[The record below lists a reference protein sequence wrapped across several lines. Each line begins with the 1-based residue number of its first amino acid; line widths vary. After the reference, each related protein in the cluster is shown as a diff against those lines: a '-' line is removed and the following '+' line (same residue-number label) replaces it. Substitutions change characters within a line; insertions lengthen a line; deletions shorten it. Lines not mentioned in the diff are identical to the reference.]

1 MTLKK
6 LLLIG
11 LVTTFTATLAA
22 CSSEDQAV
30 TDSAVSETAVSET
43 AMAEPSAAVVDST
56 PGLAD
61 GAYALI
67 SVDVTEKGEVSS
79 YLRDQMKIYTQDRFM
94 FAFYNDLTDK
104 VDAGTGYTHWVDG
117 VLVETPIANQD
128 GGLEDLSFDLTI
140 TPTEAGFTQSLKGMK
155 YGERSVNM
163 VEQWKTLSTETT
175 PFDGLWKLDNR
186 VSGSDDWGDFMKM
199 KLIGGGH
206 FIFFQSM
213 VVEGESI
220 KHFGF
225 GSLGVDEAG
234 HVVETGI
241 TSTIEGFVGAE
252 SMLNMQLI
260 DDNHMSQSFELNG
273 AMVTQTY
280 VRI

>member
-6 LLLIG
+6 LLLLG
-11 LVTTFTATLAA
+11 LVTTLPAILTA
-22 CSSEDQAV
+22 CSGEDQ
-30 TDSAVSETAVSET
+30 TVSEATISEAT
-43 AMAEPSAAVVDST
+43 IFEASVAAVDST
-56 PGLAD
+56 PGLSD

-67 SVDVTEKGEVSS
+67 SVDVTEDGEVSS

-104 VDAGTGYTHWVDG
+104 VDAGTGYTNWVDG

-128 GGLEDLSFDLTI
+128 GPLEDLSFDLTI
-140 TPTEAGFTQSLKGMK
+140 TPTEVGFTQSLKGMM

-175 PFDGLWKLDNR
+175 VFDGLWKLDSR
-186 VSGSDDWGDFMKM
+186 TSEGDQWGDFMEM

-225 GSLGVDEAG
+225 GSFRIDEAG

-241 TSTIEGFVGAE
+241 TSSFDSPMGVEYK
-252 SMLNMQLI
+252 LNMELI
-260 DDNHMSQSFELNG
+260 DDNHMTQSFELNG
-273 AMVTQTY
+273 ATVTQTY

>member
-6 LLLIG
+6 LLLVG
-11 LVTTFTATLAA
+11 LVTTLTATLAA
-22 CSSEDQAV
+22 CSGDDQAV
-30 TDSAVSETAVSET
+30 SEATISDASASEAAMSEL
-43 AMAEPSAAVVDST
+43 SAAAVDST

-67 SVDVTEKGEVSS
+67 SVDVTEDGEVSS

-128 GGLEDLSFDLTI
+128 GGLKDLSFDLTI

-175 PFDGLWKLDNR
+175 IFDGLWKLENR
-186 VSGSDDWGDFMKM
+186 SSEADEWAEFSEM

-206 FIFFQSM
+206 FIFFQSIL
-213 VVEGESI
+213 VDGEAV

-225 GSLGVDEAG
+225 GSLRVDDAG

-241 TSTIEGFVGAE
+241 TSTIEGLAGTE
-252 SMLNMQLI
+252 YNLNMQLI
-260 DDNHMSQSFELNG
+260 DDNHMSQSFEMDG
-273 AMVTQTY
+273 AVVTQTY

>member
-1 MTLKK
+1 MTVKK

-11 LVTTFTATLAA
+11 LMATLAATLAA
-22 CSSEDQAV
+22 CSSENQ
-30 TDSAVSETAVSET
+30 SVSEPTV
-43 AMAEPSAAVVDST
+43 AAVDST

-67 SVDVTEKGEVSS
+67 SVDVTEDGEVSS
-79 YLRDQMKIYTQDRFM
+79 YLRDQMKIYSQDRFM

-128 GGLEDLSFDLTI
+128 GGLKDLSFDLTI
-140 TPTEAGFTQSLKGMK
+140 TPTEAGFAQSLKGMK

-175 PFDGLWKLDNR
+175 IFDGLWQLESR
-186 VSGSDDWGDFMKM
+186 SSEADDWTDFAEM

-206 FIFFQSM
+206 FIFFQSLLAD
-213 VVEGESI
+213 GEAV
-220 KHFGF
+220 KHFSF
-225 GSLGVDEAG
+225 GSLQVDPAG

-241 TSTIEGFVGAE
+241 TSTIEGQAGTAFK
-252 SMLNMQLI
+252 LNMQMI
-260 DDNHMSQSFELNG
+260 DDNHMSQSFEMNG
-273 AMVTQTY
+273 AVVTQTY

>member
-6 LLLIG
+6 LLLLG
-11 LVTTFTATLAA
+11 LVTTLPAILTA
-22 CSSEDQAV
+22 CSGEDQ
-30 TDSAVSETAVSET
+30 TVSEATISEAT
-43 AMAEPSAAVVDST
+43 ISEASVAAVDST
-56 PGLAD
+56 PGLSD

-67 SVDVTEKGEVSS
+67 SVDVTEDGEVSS

-104 VDAGTGYTHWVDG
+104 VDAGTGYTNWVDG

-128 GGLEDLSFDLTI
+128 GPLEDLSFDLTI
-140 TPTEAGFTQSLKGMK
+140 TPTEVGFTQSLKGMM

-175 PFDGLWKLDNR
+175 VFDGLWKLDSR
-186 VSGSDDWGDFMKM
+186 TSEGDQWGDFMEM

-225 GSLGVDEAG
+225 GSFRIDEAG

-241 TSTIEGFVGAE
+241 TSSFDGPMGVEYK
-252 SMLNMQLI
+252 LNMELI
-260 DDNHMSQSFELNG
+260 DDNHMTQSFELNG
-273 AMVTQTY
+273 ATVTQTY

>member
-6 LLLIG
+6 LLLLG
-11 LVTTFTATLAA
+11 LVTTLPAILTA
-22 CSSEDQAV
+22 CSGEDQ
-30 TDSAVSETAVSET
+30 TVSEATISEAT
-43 AMAEPSAAVVDST
+43 ISEASVAAVDST
-56 PGLAD
+56 PGLSD

-67 SVDVTEKGEVSS
+67 SVDVTEDGEVSS
-79 YLRDQMKIYTQDRFM
+79 YLRDQMKIYTQNRFM

-104 VDAGTGYTHWVDG
+104 VDAGTGYTNWVDG

-128 GGLEDLSFDLTI
+128 GPLEDLSFDLTI
-140 TPTEAGFTQSLKGMK
+140 TPTEVGFTQSLKGMM

-175 PFDGLWKLDNR
+175 IFDGLWKLDSR
-186 VSGSDDWGDFMKM
+186 TSEGDQWGDFMEM

-225 GSLGVDEAG
+225 GSFHVDEAG
-234 HVVETGI
+234 HIVETGL
-241 TSTIEGFVGAE
+241 TSSIEGFENSE
-252 SMLNMQLI
+252 SKVNMQLI
-260 DDNHMSQSFELNG
+260 DDNHMSQSFEYNG
-273 AMVTQTY
+273 VTVTQTY

>member
-11 LVTTFTATLAA
+11 LATTLTTALVA
-22 CSSEDQAV
+22 CSGEDPAPQQPAV
-30 TDSAVSETAVSET
+30 TE
-43 AMAEPSAAVVDST
+43 VDST

-67 SVDVTEKGEVSS
+67 SVDVSENGEVSS

-104 VDAGTGYTHWVDG
+104 VDAGTGYTHLVDG

-128 GGLEDLSFDLTI
+128 GDLKDLSFDLTI

-163 VEQWKTLSTETT
+163 VEQWRTLSTETT
-175 PFDGLWKLDNR
+175 IFDGLWKLESRSSEADE
-186 VSGSDDWGDFMKM
+186 WADFVEM

-213 VVEGESI
+213 MLEGEAV

-225 GSLGVDEAG
+225 GSLQVDPAG

-241 TSTIEGFVGAE
+241 TSSIEGLAGTVFK
-252 SMLNMQLI
+252 LNMQMI
-260 DDNHMSQSFELNG
+260 DDNHMSQSFEMDG
-273 AMVTQTY
+273 AVVTQTY

>member
-6 LLLIG
+6 LLLVG
-11 LVTTFTATLAA
+11 LVTTLTATLVA
-22 CSSEDQAV
+22 CSGEDQSV
-30 TDSAVSETAVSET
+30 QV
-43 AMAEPSAAVVDST
+43 PSVAVVDST

-67 SVDVTEKGEVSS
+67 SVDVTEDGVVSS
-79 YLRDQMKIYTQDRFM
+79 YLRDQMKIYSQDRFM

-104 VDAGTGYTHWVDG
+104 VDAGAGYTHWVDG

-128 GGLEDLSFDLTI
+128 GGLKDLSFDLTI

-163 VEQWKTLSTETT
+163 VEQWKALSTETT
-175 PFDGLWKLDNR
+175 IFDGLWKLENR
-186 VSGSDDWGDFMKM
+186 SSEADEWAEFSEM

-206 FIFFQSM
+206 FIFFQSIL
-213 VVEGESI
+213 VDGEAV

-225 GSLGVDEAG
+225 GSLRVDDAG

-241 TSTIEGFVGAE
+241 TSTIEGLAGAE
-252 SMLNMQLI
+252 YNLNMQLI
-260 DDNHMSQSFELNG
+260 DDNHMSQSFEMDG
-273 AMVTQTY
+273 AVVTQTY

>member
-6 LLLIG
+6 LLLLG
-11 LVTTFTATLAA
+11 LVTTLPAILTA
-22 CSSEDQAV
+22 CSGEDQ
-30 TDSAVSETAVSET
+30 TVSEATISE
-43 AMAEPSAAVVDST
+43 ASVAAVDST
-56 PGLAD
+56 PGLSD

-67 SVDVTEKGEVSS
+67 SVDVTEDGEVSS

-104 VDAGTGYTHWVDG
+104 VDAGTGYTNWVDG

-128 GGLEDLSFDLTI
+128 GPLEDLSFDLTI
-140 TPTEAGFTQSLKGMK
+140 TPTEAGFTQSLKGMM

-175 PFDGLWKLDNR
+175 IFDGLWKLDSR
-186 VSGSDDWGDFMKM
+186 TSEGDQWGDFMEM

-220 KHFGF
+220 KHFGS
-225 GSLGVDEAG
+225 GSFRIDEAG

-241 TSTIEGFVGAE
+241 TSSFDGPMGVEYK
-252 SMLNMQLI
+252 LNMELI
-260 DDNHMSQSFELNG
+260 DDNHMTQSFELNG
-273 AMVTQTY
+273 ATVTQTY

>member
-6 LLLIG
+6 LLLLG
-11 LVTTFTATLAA
+11 LATTLSATLIA
-22 CSSEDQAV
+22 CSGEDQ
-30 TDSAVSETAVSET
+30 TVSE
-43 AMAEPSAAVVDST
+43 PIAAAVDST
-56 PGLAD
+56 PGLTD

-67 SVDVTEKGEVSS
+67 SVDVTENGEVSS

-128 GGLEDLSFDLTI
+128 GALKDLSFDLTI

-163 VEQWKTLSTETT
+163 VEQWKTLSNKTT
-175 PFDGLWKLDNR
+175 VYDGLWKLDGR
-186 VSGSDDWGDFMKM
+186 ASEGDQWGDFMEM

-213 VVEGESI
+213 VIEGESI

-225 GSLGVDEAG
+225 GSFDVDEAG

-241 TSTIEGFVGAE
+241 TSSIEGFAGTE
-252 SMLNMQLI
+252 SKLKMQLI
-260 DDNHMSQSFELNG
+260 DDNHMSQSFEYKG
-273 AMVTQTY
+273 DTVTQTY

>member
-6 LLLIG
+6 LLLLG
-11 LVTTFTATLAA
+11 LVTTLPAILTA
-22 CSSEDQAV
+22 CSGEDQ
-30 TDSAVSETAVSET
+30 TVSEATISEAT
-43 AMAEPSAAVVDST
+43 ISEASVAAVDST
-56 PGLAD
+56 PGLSD

-67 SVDVTEKGEVSS
+67 SVDVTEDGEVSS

-104 VDAGTGYTHWVDG
+104 VDAGTGYTNWVDG

-128 GGLEDLSFDLTI
+128 GPLEDLSFDLTI
-140 TPTEAGFTQSLKGMK
+140 TPTEVGFTQSLKGMM

-175 PFDGLWKLDNR
+175 VFDGLWKLDSR
-186 VSGSDDWGDFMKM
+186 TSEGDQWGDFMEM

-225 GSLGVDEAG
+225 GSFRVDEAG

-241 TSTIEGFVGAE
+241 TSSFDSPMGVEYK
-252 SMLNMQLI
+252 LNMELI
-260 DDNHMSQSFELNG
+260 DDNHMTQSFELNG
-273 AMVTQTY
+273 ATVTQTY

>member
-6 LLLIG
+6 LLLLG
-11 LVTTFTATLAA
+11 LATTLTTTLVA
-22 CSSEDQAV
+22 CSDEDQ
-30 TDSAVSETAVSET
+30 TVSEP
-43 AMAEPSAAVVDST
+43 MAATVDST
-56 PGLAD
+56 PGLTD

-67 SVDVTEKGEVSS
+67 SVDVTENGEVSS

-128 GGLEDLSFDLTI
+128 GALKDLSFDLTI

-163 VEQWKTLSTETT
+163 VEQWKTLSNEITV
-175 PFDGLWKLDNR
+175 FDGLWKLDGR
-186 VSGSDDWGDFMKM
+186 ASEGDQWGDFMEM

-225 GSLGVDEAG
+225 GSFGVDESG
-234 HVVETGI
+234 YVVETGI
-241 TSTIEGFVGAE
+241 TSSIEGFAGAE
-252 SMLNMQLI
+252 SKLKMQLI
-260 DDNHMSQSFELNG
+260 DDNHMSQSFEYNG
-273 AMVTQTY
+273 ATVTQTY

>member
-1 MTLKK
+1 MIVKK

-11 LVTTFTATLAA
+11 LVTSLAATLVS
-22 CSSEDQAV
+22 CSSEDQ
-30 TDSAVSETAVSET
+30 TAPEPT
-43 AMAEPSAAVVDST
+43 AAAVDST

-67 SVDVTEKGEVSS
+67 SVDVTEEGEVSS
-79 YLRDQMKIYTQDRFM
+79 YLRDQMKIYSQDRFM

-128 GGLEDLSFDLTI
+128 GGLKDLSFDLTI
-140 TPTEAGFTQSLKGMK
+140 TPTEGGFTQSLKGMK

-163 VEQWKTLSTETT
+163 VEQWRTLSTETT
-175 PFDGLWKLDNR
+175 IFDGLWQLESR
-186 VSGSDDWGDFMKM
+186 SSTGDEWEDFVEM

-213 VVEGESI
+213 VVAGEAV

-225 GSLGVDEAG
+225 GSLQVDPAG

-241 TSTIEGFVGAE
+241 TSSIEGLAGTAV
-252 SMLNMQLI
+252 SLNMQLI
-260 DDNHMSQSFELNG
+260 DDNHMSQSFEMDG
-273 AMVTQTY
+273 VVVTQTY

>member
-6 LLLIG
+6 LLLLG
-11 LVTTFTATLAA
+11 LVTTLPAILTA
-22 CSSEDQAV
+22 CSGEDQ
-30 TDSAVSETAVSET
+30 TVSEATISEAT
-43 AMAEPSAAVVDST
+43 ISEASVAAVDST
-56 PGLAD
+56 PGLSD

-67 SVDVTEKGEVSS
+67 SVDVTEDGEVSS

-104 VDAGTGYTHWVDG
+104 VDAGTGYTNWVDG

-128 GGLEDLSFDLTI
+128 GPLEDLSFDLTI
-140 TPTEAGFTQSLKGMK
+140 TPTEVGFTQSLKGMM

-175 PFDGLWKLDNR
+175 VFDGLWKLDSR
-186 VSGSDDWGDFMKM
+186 TSEGDQWGDFMEM

-225 GSLGVDEAG
+225 GSFRIDEAG

-241 TSTIEGFVGAE
+241 TSSFDSPMGVEYK
-252 SMLNMQLI
+252 LNMELI
-260 DDNHMSQSFELNG
+260 DDNHMTQSFELNG
-273 AMVTQTY
+273 ATVTQTY

>member
-1 MTLKK
+1 MTPKK
-6 LLLIG
+6 LSLAG
-11 LVTTFTATLAA
+11 SVTTVSATA
-22 CSSEDQAV
+22 SSDEDQAV
-30 TDSAVSETAVSET
+30 SEPTVSAI
-43 AMAEPSAAVVDST
+43 DST
-56 PGLAD
+56 PGLSD

-67 SVDVTEKGEVSS
+67 SVDVTEKGNVSS
-79 YLRDQMKIYTQDRFM
+79 YLRDQMKIYHQDRFM

-104 VDAGTGYTHWVDG
+104 VDAGAGYTQWVDG
-117 VLVETPIANQD
+117 VLVETPIASQD
-128 GGLEDLSFDLTI
+128 GPLEDLSFDLTI
-140 TPTEAGFTQSLKGMK
+140 VPTEAGYSQSLKGMM

-175 PFDGLWKLDNR
+175 VFDGLWKLDSR
-186 VSGSDDWGDFMKM
+186 SSEADQWADFVEM

-213 VVEGESI
+213 VIDDEPV

-225 GSLGVDEAG
+225 GSFRVDEAD

-241 TSTIEGFVGAE
+241 TSSFEGPGGEEFK
-252 SMLNMQLI
+252 LNMQLI

-273 AMVTQTY
+273 ATVTHTY
-280 VRI
+280 IRI

>member
-6 LLLIG
+6 LLLVG
-11 LVTTFTATLAA
+11 LVTTLTATLAA
-22 CSSEDQAV
+22 CSGDDQAV
-30 TDSAVSETAVSET
+30 SEATISEASASEAAMSEL
-43 AMAEPSAAVVDST
+43 SAAAVDST

-67 SVDVTEKGEVSS
+67 SVDVTEDGEVSS

-128 GGLEDLSFDLTI
+128 GALEDLSFDLTI

-175 PFDGLWKLDNR
+175 IFDGLWKLDGQA
-186 VSGSDDWGDFMKM
+186 SEGDDWGDFMEM

-206 FIFFQSM
+206 FIFFQSL

-225 GSLGVDEAG
+225 GSFRVDEAG
-234 HVVETGI
+234 HAVETGI
-241 TSTIEGFVGAE
+241 TSTIKGLVGTE

-260 DDNHMSQSFELNG
+260 DENHMSQSSEIDG

>member
-1 MTLKK
+1 MTVKK
-6 LLLIG
+6 LFLIG
-11 LVTTFTATLAA
+11 LVTALAATLVS
-22 CSSEDQAV
+22 CIGEDQTA
-30 TDSAVSETAVSET
+30 SEPTV
-43 AMAEPSAAVVDST
+43 AAVDST

-67 SVDVTEKGEVSS
+67 SVDVTEEGEVSS
-79 YLRDQMKIYTQDRFM
+79 YLRDQMKIYSQDRFM

-128 GGLEDLSFDLTI
+128 GGLKDLSFDLTI
-140 TPTEAGFTQSLKGMK
+140 TPTDAGFTQSLKGMK

-163 VEQWKTLSTETT
+163 VEQWRTLSTETT
-175 PFDGLWKLDNR
+175 IFDGLWQLQSR
-186 VSGSDDWGDFMKM
+186 SSEADDWGDFVEM

-206 FIFFQSM
+206 FIFFQSLL
-213 VVEGESI
+213 VDGEAV

-225 GSLGVDEAG
+225 GSLQVDPAG

-241 TSTIEGFVGAE
+241 TSTIEGLVGTAL
-252 SMLNMQLI
+252 SLNMQLI
-260 DDNHMSQSFELNG
+260 DDNHMSQSFEIDG
-273 AMVTQTY
+273 AVVTQTY

>member
-11 LVTTFTATLAA
+11 LVTTLTTILAA
-22 CSSEDQAV
+22 CSGEDQAV
-30 TDSAVSETAVSET
+30 TESTVSEPAVSEATISEL
-43 AMAEPSAAVVDST
+43 SAAAVDST

-67 SVDVTEKGEVSS
+67 SVDVTEDGEVSS

-175 PFDGLWKLDNR
+175 IFDGLWKLDGR
-186 VSGSDDWGDFMKM
+186 ASEGDDWGDFVEM

-213 VVEGESI
+213 VVDGESI

-225 GSLGVDEAG
+225 GSFRVDQAG

-241 TSTIEGFVGAE
+241 TSTIDDLVGAE

>member
-1 MTLKK
+1 MTLKN

-11 LVTTFTATLAA
+11 LATTLTATLVA
-22 CSSEDQAV
+22 CSGEDQ
-30 TDSAVSETAVSET
+30 TVSEPAL
-43 AMAEPSAAVVDST
+43 AAVDST

-67 SVDVTEKGEVSS
+67 SVDVTEDGEVSS

-128 GGLEDLSFDLTI
+128 GALKDLSFDLTI
-140 TPTEAGFTQSLKGMK
+140 TPTDAGFTQSLKGMK

-163 VEQWKTLSTETT
+163 VEQWKTLSNETT
-175 PFDGLWKLDNR
+175 IFDGLWKLDGR
-186 VSGSDDWGDFMKM
+186 SSEGDDWGDFMEM

-206 FIFFQSM
+206 FIFFQSL
-213 VVEGESI
+213 VVEEQSI

-225 GSLGVDEAG
+225 GSFRVDAAG

-241 TSTIEGFVGAE
+241 TSSFDSPMGVEYK
-252 SMLNMQLI
+252 LNMELI
-260 DDNHMSQSFELNG
+260 DENHMSQSFELNG
-273 AMVTQTY
+273 ATVTQTY